1 MSAIVTN
8 EGSVMCYTMVFKS
21 VRVVLKVAICKG
33 LGTFLAIPPELF
45 YQISFFGGGGWRG
58 KREEGS
64 KFCGYLMW
72 HNCGWFSCYHG
83 DGCKGNKDSLG
94 FCEI

>member
-8 EGSVMCYTMVFKS
+8 EGSEMCYTMVFKG

-33 LGTFLAIPPELF
+33 LVTFLAISPELF
-45 YQISFFGGGGWRG
+45 YQISFFFWWRG
-58 KREEGS
+58 GEREDGS
-64 KFCGYLMW
+64 NFCGYLMW
-72 HNCGWFSCYHG
+72 HNCGWCSCYHG

>member
-1 MSAIVTN
+1 
-8 EGSVMCYTMVFKS
+8 MCYTMVFKG

-33 LGTFLAIPPELF
+33 LGMFLAIYPELF
-45 YQISFFGGGGWRG
+45 YQISFFFGGGGGGERERE
-58 KREEGS
+58 REEGS
-64 KFCGYLMW
+64 NFCGYLMW

-83 DGCKGNKDSLG
+83 DGCKGNKHSLG